1 MKEQER
7 SLFRVPAV
15 IIHCVS
21 QTVETQKQ
29 RPNTLVVLEEHEA
42 ASAKRRGT
50 SCCPIHPE
58 QGKLRR
64 IRQPGSKGLVLLRNF
79 SSKTMKRK
87 PATVLHNLYTVHCTD
102 MARPHSQGKPFVLC
116 LGNVEPGESQLSKP
130 VNNRIIRV
138 KDGDK
143 LPRYSWL
150 QPLVL
155 HRPVMALCFSRH
167 TKD

>member
-1 MKEQER
+1 VRK
-7 SLFRVPAV
+7 
-15 IIHCVS
+15 
-21 QTVETQKQ
+21 KKK
-29 RPNTLVVLEEHEA
+29 RPNTLVVLEEPEA
-42 ASAKRRGT
+42 ASAKRRGQGVLLALQ
-50 SCCPIHPE
+50 IHSE
-58 QGKLRR
+58 QSNLRR
-64 IRQPGSKGLVLLRNF
+64 ISQPSSRGLVFLRNF

-87 PATVLHNLYTVHCTD
+87 PATVLHNLCTVHCTD
-102 MARPHSQGKPFVLC
+102 RARPHSQGKPFVLC

-130 VNNRIIRV
+130 VNNRIIRG

-155 HRPVMALCFSRH
+155 HRPVMGLCCSRH